1 MEIIRLELSG
11 NRGKDGGTRGKEG
24 VKGKWGEIIWDYRAR
39 LAGADVT
46 SMRSEWESDY
56 KWKGVSN
63 SQMHH
68 LLPVFY
74 DFAPSIHFVSVGHFF
89 PLWTIDVDSSAGL
102 GKRPRA
108 SLWSRNQLFVLEEM
122 QRQISSALRMET
134 FEQAG
139 KRAGKM
145 DQMLASC
152 VAGLIVSHQLG
163 N

>member
-74 DFAPSIHFVSVGHFF
+74 DFAPYFSSPCSILPVWVIFSFV
-89 PLWTIDVDSSAGL
+89 D
-102 GKRPRA
+102 
-108 SLWSRNQLFVLEEM
+108 N
-122 QRQISSALRMET
+122 
-134 FEQAG
+134 
-139 KRAGKM
+139 
-145 DQMLASC
+145 
-152 VAGLIVSHQLG
+152 
-163 N
+163 

>member
-63 SQMHH
+63 SQMHD

-74 DFAPSIHFVSVGHFF
+74 DFAPYFSSLCSLLPVWVTFF
-89 PLWTIDVDSSAGL
+89 LCG
-102 GKRPRA
+102 
-108 SLWSRNQLFVLEEM
+108 QLLLTLRQDLEN
-122 QRQISSALRMET
+122 A
-134 FEQAG
+134 
-139 KRAGKM
+139 
-145 DQMLASC
+145 
-152 VAGLIVSHQLG
+152 
-163 N
+163 